1 MRPRSGASFFLLLTA
16 AVALAQEPDVTASAT
31 STALDSAPPD
41 STAAVSEASVDWA
54 PGSTLVHRVDAFVTR
69 SDLRAGVLLSDRE
82 APRVRFSHGLHA
94 QAGVQC
100 AQCHHTGTPEQ
111 GKGQACAECHK
122 GAAGVETMHA
132 ACITCHRDRGVGP
145 VTCNDCHRERDAG
158 IESLVRFDL
167 YDLLRGPVFI
177 AAWVVFALGCL
188 YRASQ
193 FIRLTVRAKRTAVA
207 GGSRGDGRAD
217 RGFLG
222 KGRSAPGRLLLGI
235 KVRIRNT
242 ILGSNPV
249 MASVS
254 LMFHILLFLAPLL
267 LPAHNTL
274 FDLTFRVSLPSLPE
288 RLVDWFTVVLL
299 GAGGFFLLRR
309 LLIPRVRA
317 LTTARDWAVLALVMA
332 PFVTAYLAYHQVLDY
347 RIMLATHMAVGE
359 LVIAAIPF
367 TAIGHMPFILFARF
381 FASGEYAWKPGNRR
395 WR

>member
-1 MRPRSGASFFLLLTA
+1 M
-16 AVALAQEPDVTASAT
+16 
-31 STALDSAPPD
+31 
-41 STAAVSEASVDWA
+41 
-54 PGSTLVHRVDAFVTR
+54 
-69 SDLRAGVLLSDRE
+69 
-82 APRVRFSHGLHA
+82 
-94 QAGVQC
+94 
-100 AQCHHTGTPEQ
+100 
-111 GKGQACAECHK
+111 
-122 GAAGVETMHA
+122 
-132 ACITCHRDRGVGP
+132 
-145 VTCNDCHRERDAG
+145 CNDCHRERDAG
-158 IESLVRFDL
+158 IASLIRFDL

-188 YRASQ
+188 YRVIQS
-193 FIRLTVRAKRTAVA
+193 IRLTVRAKRTAVA

-217 RGFLG
+217 RGFLA
-222 KGRSAPGRLLLGI
+222 KGRSAPSRLLLGI
-235 KVRIRNT
+235 TLRVRNT

-254 LMFHILLFLAPLL
+254 LLFHFLLFLAPLL

-299 GAGGFFLLRR
+299 AAGGFFLLRR
-309 LLIPRVRA
+309 LLIPRARA
-317 LTTARDWAVLALVMA
+317 LTTARDWLVLGLVMA

-347 RIMLATHMAVGE
+347 RIVLATHMAVGE

-381 FASGEYAWKPGNRR
+381 FTSGEYAWKPGNRR